1 MSAYGRLRD
10 IPSPALPSSGSTG
23 VFSAA
28 RILAGQHPVSLAN
41 SVRAFTVFDFLVV
54 HNLVVCN
61 YSEVTDNLA
70 LDRQVCFALYSAS
83 RAMTARYRSML
94 DALGVTYPQ
103 YLVLLVLWE
112 QDGRGVREICDALDL
127 DTGTLSPLL
136 KRLDILGLVE
146 RRRSSADERRVGIH
160 LTEKGA
166 GLRTAAE
173 GIPTELARSTG
184 MGVDELVA
192 LRDTLSRLTE
202 SLHSFETP
210 TGEK

>member
-1 MSAYGRLRD
+1 M
-10 IPSPALPSSGSTG
+10 
-23 VFSAA
+23 
-28 RILAGQHPVSLAN
+28 
-41 SVRAFTVFDFLVV
+41 

-61 YSEVTDNLA
+61 YSVVTDNLA

-94 DALGVTYPQ
+94 DSLGVTYPQ

-136 KRLDILGLVE
+136 KRLETLGLVE

-166 GLRTAAE
+166 GLRVAAE
-173 GIPTELARSTG
+173 DIPAELAQSTG
-184 MGVDELVA
+184 MDIDELVA
-192 LRDTLSRLTE
+192 LRNTLSRLTE
-202 SLHSFETP
+202 SLHSVNTP

>member
-1 MSAYGRLRD
+1 M
-10 IPSPALPSSGSTG
+10 
-23 VFSAA
+23 
-28 RILAGQHPVSLAN
+28 
-41 SVRAFTVFDFLVV
+41 
-54 HNLVVCN
+54 
-61 YSEVTDNLA
+61 TDNLT

-94 DALGVTYPQ
+94 DSLGVTYPQ

-112 QDGRGVREICDALDL
+112 RDGRGVREIALDL

-136 KRLDILGLVE
+136 KRLETLGLVE

-166 GLRTAAE
+166 ALRAAAE
-173 GIPTELARSTG
+173 GIPAELADSTG
-184 MGVDELVA
+184 MEIDELVA

-202 SLHSFETP
+202 SLHSFTTP